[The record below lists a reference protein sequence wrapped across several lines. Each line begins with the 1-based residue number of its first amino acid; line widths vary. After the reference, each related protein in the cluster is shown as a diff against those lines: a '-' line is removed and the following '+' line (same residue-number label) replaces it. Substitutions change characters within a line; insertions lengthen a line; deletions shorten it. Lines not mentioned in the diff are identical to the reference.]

1 MTTKTKHGTRWLCT
15 TALLMAMNIIM
26 SMSVFS
32 VPVPGGH
39 LYLNDVII
47 CFAALILDPL
57 GAFCVGGVG
66 AFLGDFFFYPTPM
79 FVSLVTHGLQAV
91 VISLCAHRMMKEKP
105 VIASLIGVLL
115 GAVIMVVGYS
125 LGRAFI
131 YATPA
136 AAIAKLPYQILQ
148 ALVGAALSTAGV
160 CYQGMFRNP
169 MVSPDILG
177 ASTGAG
183 FGAAVAI
190 LLGAGYFGISAAA
203 FCCGL
208 LAVAAAWLV
217 SRLSR
222 TNQTVALILAGM
234 MISSLFSAGT
244 SFVKLVADTQQQL
257 PAITYWLMGSLSS
270 IKDKDVLFLSIP
282 VTLGMVP
289 LLVLRWRMN
298 LLTLGEEEA
307 QSMGV
312 NTRRLRGTVIV
323 CATLLTSA
331 SVAVSG
337 MIGWVGLV
345 IPHFCRMLFGYDYRR
360 LIPAGALFGASFLL
374 IVDDIARLVTTG
386 ELPLGIL
393 TAFVGAPLFVYLIV
407 TGGRRRVH

>member
-1 MTTKTKHGTRWLCT
+1 MTAADKRY
-15 TALLMAMNIIM
+15 ARR
-26 SMSVFS
+26 
-32 VPVPGGH
+32 
-39 LYLNDVII
+39 
-47 CFAALILDPL
+47 FAVL
-57 GAFCVGGVG
+57 GAV
-66 AFLGDFFFYPTPM
+66 FL
-79 FVSLVTHGLQAV
+79 A
-91 VISLCAHRMMKEKP
+91 
-105 VIASLIGVLL
+105 VLL
-115 GAVIMVVGYS
+115 GS
-125 LGRAFI
+125 LLLGR
-131 YATPA
+131 YALSPGQLLHMLWTKVTGGAADWPLSDDKVVFAVRLPRVA
-136 AAIAKLPYQILQ
+136 AA
-148 ALVGAALSTAGV
+148 ALVGAALAVSGAA
-160 CYQGMFRNP
+160 YQGMFRNP

-217 SRLSR
+217 SRLSKAD
-222 TNQTVALILAGM
+222 QAVALILAGM

-282 VTLGMVP
+282 VALGMIP

-312 NTRRLRGTVIV
+312 NTRRLRGAVIV

-360 LIPAGALFGASFLL
+360 LIPAGALFGAAFLL
-374 IVDDIARLVTTG
+374 AVDDIARLVTTG

-393 TAFVGAPLFVYLIV
+393 TAFVGAPLFLYLIA
-407 TGGRRRVH
+407 TGGGRRVH

>member
-1 MTTKTKHGTRWLCT
+1 MTAADKRY
-15 TALLMAMNIIM
+15 ARR
-26 SMSVFS
+26 
-32 VPVPGGH
+32 
-39 LYLNDVII
+39 
-47 CFAALILDPL
+47 FAVL
-57 GAFCVGGVG
+57 GAV
-66 AFLGDFFFYPTPM
+66 FL
-79 FVSLVTHGLQAV
+79 A
-91 VISLCAHRMMKEKP
+91 
-105 VIASLIGVLL
+105 VLL
-115 GAVIMVVGYS
+115 GSLLVGRYALSPGQLVHMLWARISGGSADWPISDDKVVFAVRLPRV
-125 LGRAFI
+125 
-131 YATPA
+131 A
-136 AAIAKLPYQILQ
+136 AA
-148 ALVGAALSTAGV
+148 ALVGAALAVSGAA
-160 CYQGMFRNP
+160 YQGMFRNP

-217 SRLSR
+217 SRLSKAD
-222 TNQTVALILAGM
+222 QAVALILAGM

-270 IKDKDVLFLSIP
+270 IKDKDVVFLAIP
-282 VTLGMVP
+282 VALGMIP
-289 LLVLRWRMN
+289 LFFLRWRMN
-298 LLTLGEEEA
+298 LLTVGEEEA

-312 NTRRLRGTVIV
+312 NTRRLRGAVIV

-360 LIPAGALFGASFLL
+360 LIPAGALFGAAFLL
-374 IVDDIARLVTTG
+374 AVDDIARLVTTG

-407 TGGRRRVH
+407 TGGGRRVH

>member
-1 MTTKTKHGTRWLCT
+1 MSTVFH
-15 TALLMAMNIIM
+15 NI
-26 SMSVFS
+26 
-32 VPVPGGH
+32 
-39 LYLNDVII
+39 LRAADKRYARR
-47 CFAALILDPL
+47 FAVL
-57 GAFCVGGVG
+57 GAV
-66 AFLGDFFFYPTPM
+66 FL
-79 FVSLVTHGLQAV
+79 A
-91 VISLCAHRMMKEKP
+91 
-105 VIASLIGVLL
+105 VLL
-115 GAVIMVVGYS
+115 GSLLVGRYALSPGQLVHMLWTRISGGAADWPISDDKVVFAVRLPRV
-125 LGRAFI
+125 
-131 YATPA
+131 A
-136 AAIAKLPYQILQ
+136 AA
-148 ALVGAALSTAGV
+148 ALVGAALAVSGAA
-160 CYQGMFRNP
+160 YQGMFRNP

-217 SRLSR
+217 SRLSKA
-222 TNQTVALILAGM
+222 NQAVALILAGM

-270 IKDKDVLFLSIP
+270 IKDMDVVFLAIP
-282 VTLGMVP
+282 VALGMIP
-289 LLVLRWRMN
+289 LFFLRWRMN
-298 LLTLGEEEA
+298 LLTVGEEEA

-312 NTRRLRGTVIV
+312 NTRRLRGAVIV

-360 LIPAGALFGASFLL
+360 LIPAGALFGAAFLL
-374 IVDDIARLVTTG
+374 AVDDIARLVTTG

-393 TAFVGAPLFVYLIV
+393 TAFVGAPLFLYLIA
-407 TGGRRRVH
+407 TGGGRRVH

>member
-1 MTTKTKHGTRWLCT
+1 MTAADKRHARR
-15 TALLMAMNIIM
+15 
-26 SMSVFS
+26 
-32 VPVPGGH
+32 
-39 LYLNDVII
+39 
-47 CFAALILDPL
+47 FAVL
-57 GAFCVGGVG
+57 GAV
-66 AFLGDFFFYPTPM
+66 FL
-79 FVSLVTHGLQAV
+79 A
-91 VISLCAHRMMKEKP
+91 
-105 VIASLIGVLL
+105 VLL
-115 GAVIMVVGYS
+115 GS
-125 LGRAFI
+125 LLLGR
-131 YATPA
+131 YALSPGQLLHMLWTKVTGGAADWPLSDDKVVFAVRLPRVA
-136 AAIAKLPYQILQ
+136 AA
-148 ALVGAALSTAGV
+148 ALVGAALAVSGAA
-160 CYQGMFRNP
+160 YQGMFRNP

-217 SRLSR
+217 SRLSKAD
-222 TNQTVALILAGM
+222 QAVALILAGM

-270 IKDKDVLFLSIP
+270 IKDKDVVFLAIP
-282 VTLGMVP
+282 VALGMIP
-289 LLVLRWRMN
+289 LFFLRWRMN
-298 LLTLGEEEA
+298 LLTVGEEEA

-312 NTRRLRGTVIV
+312 NTRRLRGAVIV

-360 LIPAGALFGASFLL
+360 LIPAGALFGAAFLL
-374 IVDDIARLVTTG
+374 AVDDIARLVTTG

-393 TAFVGAPLFVYLIV
+393 TAFVGAPLFLYLIA
-407 TGGRRRVH
+407 TGGGRRVH

>member
-1 MTTKTKHGTRWLCT
+1 MSTVFH
-15 TALLMAMNIIM
+15 NI
-26 SMSVFS
+26 
-32 VPVPGGH
+32 
-39 LYLNDVII
+39 LRAADKRYARR
-47 CFAALILDPL
+47 FAVL
-57 GAFCVGGVG
+57 GAV
-66 AFLGDFFFYPTPM
+66 FL
-79 FVSLVTHGLQAV
+79 A
-91 VISLCAHRMMKEKP
+91 
-105 VIASLIGVLL
+105 VLL
-115 GAVIMVVGYS
+115 GS
-125 LGRAFI
+125 LLLGR
-131 YATPA
+131 YALSPGQLVHMLWTRITGGAADWPISDDKVVFAVRLPRVA
-136 AAIAKLPYQILQ
+136 AA
-148 ALVGAALSTAGV
+148 ALVGAALAVSGAA
-160 CYQGMFRNP
+160 YQGMFRNP

-217 SRLSR
+217 SRLSKAD
-222 TNQTVALILAGM
+222 QAVALILAGM

-270 IKDKDVLFLSIP
+270 IKDKDVVFLAIP
-282 VTLGMVP
+282 VALGMIP
-289 LLVLRWRMN
+289 LFFLRWRMN
-298 LLTLGEEEA
+298 LLTVGEEEA

-312 NTRRLRGTVIV
+312 NTRRLRGAVIV

-407 TGGRRRVH
+407 TGGGRRVH

>member
-1 MTTKTKHGTRWLCT
+1 MSTVFH
-15 TALLMAMNIIM
+15 NI
-26 SMSVFS
+26 
-32 VPVPGGH
+32 
-39 LYLNDVII
+39 LRAADKRYARR
-47 CFAALILDPL
+47 FAVL
-57 GAFCVGGVG
+57 GAV
-66 AFLGDFFFYPTPM
+66 FL
-79 FVSLVTHGLQAV
+79 A
-91 VISLCAHRMMKEKP
+91 
-105 VIASLIGVLL
+105 VLL
-115 GAVIMVVGYS
+115 GSLLVGRYALSPGQLVHMLWTWISGGAADWPISDDKVVFAVRLPRVV
-125 LGRAFI
+125 
-131 YATPA
+131 A
-136 AAIAKLPYQILQ
+136 A
-148 ALVGAALSTAGV
+148 ALVGAALAVSGAA
-160 CYQGMFRNP
+160 YQGMFRNP

-217 SRLSR
+217 SRLSKAD
-222 TNQTVALILAGM
+222 QAVALILAGM

-270 IKDKDVLFLSIP
+270 IKDKDVVFLAIP
-282 VTLGMVP
+282 VALGMIP
-289 LLVLRWRMN
+289 LFFLRWRMN
-298 LLTLGEEEA
+298 LLTVGEEEA

-312 NTRRLRGTVIV
+312 NTRRLRGAVIV

-360 LIPAGALFGASFLL
+360 LIPAGALFGAAFLL
-374 IVDDIARLVTTG
+374 AVDDISRLVTTG

-393 TAFVGAPLFVYLIV
+393 TAFVGAPLFLYLIA

>member
-1 MTTKTKHGTRWLCT
+1 MSTVFH
-15 TALLMAMNIIM
+15 NI
-26 SMSVFS
+26 
-32 VPVPGGH
+32 
-39 LYLNDVII
+39 LRAADKRYARR
-47 CFAALILDPL
+47 FAVL
-57 GAFCVGGVG
+57 GAV
-66 AFLGDFFFYPTPM
+66 FL
-79 FVSLVTHGLQAV
+79 A
-91 VISLCAHRMMKEKP
+91 
-105 VIASLIGVLL
+105 VLL
-115 GAVIMVVGYS
+115 GSLLVGRYALSPGQLVQMLWTRITGGAADWPISDDKVVFAVRLPRV
-125 LGRAFI
+125 
-131 YATPA
+131 A
-136 AAIAKLPYQILQ
+136 AA
-148 ALVGAALSTAGV
+148 ALVGAALAVSGAA
-160 CYQGMFRNP
+160 YQGMFRNP

-217 SRLSR
+217 SRLSKA
-222 TNQTVALILAGM
+222 NQAVALILAGM

-270 IKDKDVLFLSIP
+270 IKDKDVVFLAIP
-282 VTLGMVP
+282 VALGMIP
-289 LLVLRWRMN
+289 LFFLRWRMN
-298 LLTLGEEEA
+298 LLTVGEEEA

-312 NTRRLRGTVIV
+312 NTRRLRGAVIV

-360 LIPAGALFGASFLL
+360 LIPAGALFGAAFLL
-374 IVDDIARLVTTG
+374 AVDDIARLVTTG

-393 TAFVGAPLFVYLIV
+393 TAFVGAPLFLYLIA
-407 TGGRRRVH
+407 TGGGRRVH

>member
-1 MTTKTKHGTRWLCT
+1 MSTVFH
-15 TALLMAMNIIM
+15 NI
-26 SMSVFS
+26 
-32 VPVPGGH
+32 
-39 LYLNDVII
+39 LRAADKRYARR
-47 CFAALILDPL
+47 FAVL
-57 GAFCVGGVG
+57 GAV
-66 AFLGDFFFYPTPM
+66 FL
-79 FVSLVTHGLQAV
+79 A
-91 VISLCAHRMMKEKP
+91 
-105 VIASLIGVLL
+105 VLL
-115 GAVIMVVGYS
+115 GS
-125 LGRAFI
+125 LLLGR
-131 YATPA
+131 YALSPGQLLHMLWTKVTGGAADWPLSDDKVVFAVRLPRVA
-136 AAIAKLPYQILQ
+136 AAT
-148 ALVGAALSTAGV
+148 LVGAALAVSGAA
-160 CYQGMFRNP
+160 YQGMFRNP

-270 IKDKDVLFLSIP
+270 VKDTDVLFLSIP

-289 LLVLRWRMN
+289 LLALRWRMN

-407 TGGRRRVH
+407 TGGGRRVH

>member
-1 MTTKTKHGTRWLCT
+1 MTAADKRY
-15 TALLMAMNIIM
+15 ARR
-26 SMSVFS
+26 
-32 VPVPGGH
+32 
-39 LYLNDVII
+39 
-47 CFAALILDPL
+47 FAVL
-57 GAFCVGGVG
+57 GAV
-66 AFLGDFFFYPTPM
+66 FL
-79 FVSLVTHGLQAV
+79 A
-91 VISLCAHRMMKEKP
+91 
-105 VIASLIGVLL
+105 VLL
-115 GAVIMVVGYS
+115 GS
-125 LGRAFI
+125 LLLGR
-131 YATPA
+131 YALSPGQLLHMLWTKVTGGAADWPLSDDKVVFAVRLPRVA
-136 AAIAKLPYQILQ
+136 AA
-148 ALVGAALSTAGV
+148 ALVGAALAVSGAA
-160 CYQGMFRNP
+160 YQGMFRNP

-222 TNQTVALILAGM
+222 TNQTVTLILAGM

-282 VTLGMVP
+282 VALGMIP

-374 IVDDIARLVTTG
+374 IVDDITRLVTTG

-407 TGGRRRVH
+407 TGGGRRVH

>member
-1 MTTKTKHGTRWLCT
+1 MTAADKRY
-15 TALLMAMNIIM
+15 ARR
-26 SMSVFS
+26 
-32 VPVPGGH
+32 
-39 LYLNDVII
+39 
-47 CFAALILDPL
+47 FAVL
-57 GAFCVGGVG
+57 GAV
-66 AFLGDFFFYPTPM
+66 FL
-79 FVSLVTHGLQAV
+79 A
-91 VISLCAHRMMKEKP
+91 
-105 VIASLIGVLL
+105 VLL
-115 GAVIMVVGYS
+115 GS
-125 LGRAFI
+125 LLLGR
-131 YATPA
+131 YALSPGQLLHMLWTKVTGGAADWPLSDDKVVFAVRLPRVA
-136 AAIAKLPYQILQ
+136 AA
-148 ALVGAALSTAGV
+148 ALVGAALAVSGAA
-160 CYQGMFRNP
+160 YQGMFRNP

-217 SRLSR
+217 SRLSKSH
-222 TNQTVALILAGM
+222 QAVALILAGM

-270 IKDKDVLFLSIP
+270 IKDKDVVFLSIP

-312 NTRRLRGTVIV
+312 NTRRLRGAVIV

-407 TGGRRRVH
+407 TGGGRRVH

>member
-1 MTTKTKHGTRWLCT
+1 MTAADKRY
-15 TALLMAMNIIM
+15 ARR
-26 SMSVFS
+26 
-32 VPVPGGH
+32 
-39 LYLNDVII
+39 
-47 CFAALILDPL
+47 FAVL
-57 GAFCVGGVG
+57 GAV
-66 AFLGDFFFYPTPM
+66 FL
-79 FVSLVTHGLQAV
+79 A
-91 VISLCAHRMMKEKP
+91 
-105 VIASLIGVLL
+105 VLL
-115 GAVIMVVGYS
+115 GSLLVGRYALSPGQLLHMLWTKVTGGAADWPISDDKVVFAVRLPRV
-125 LGRAFI
+125 
-131 YATPA
+131 A
-136 AAIAKLPYQILQ
+136 AA
-148 ALVGAALSTAGV
+148 ALVGAALAVSGAA
-160 CYQGMFRNP
+160 YQGMFRNP

-217 SRLSR
+217 SRLSKA
-222 TNQTVALILAGM
+222 NQAVALILAGM

-270 IKDKDVLFLSIP
+270 IKDKDVVFLAIP
-282 VTLGMVP
+282 VALGMIP
-289 LLVLRWRMN
+289 LFFLRWRMN
-298 LLTLGEEEA
+298 LLTVGEEEA

-312 NTRRLRGTVIV
+312 NTRRLRGAVIV

-407 TGGRRRVH
+407 TGGGRRVH

>member
-1 MTTKTKHGTRWLCT
+1 MEAAGTLPD
-15 TALLMAMNIIM
+15 TAA
-26 SMSVFS
+26 
-32 VPVPGGH
+32 
-39 LYLNDVII
+39 
-47 CFAALILDPL
+47 
-57 GAFCVGGVG
+57 
-66 AFLGDFFFYPTPM
+66 
-79 FVSLVTHGLQAV
+79 
-91 VISLCAHRMMKEKP
+91 
-105 VIASLIGVLL
+105 
-115 GAVIMVVGYS
+115 
-125 LGRAFI
+125 
-131 YATPA
+131 
-136 AAIAKLPYQILQ
+136 
-148 ALVGAALSTAGV
+148 ALVGAALAVSGAA
-160 CYQGMFRNP
+160 YQGMFRNP

-217 SRLSR
+217 SRLSKAD
-222 TNQTVALILAGM
+222 QAVSLILAGM

-270 IKDKDVLFLSIP
+270 IKDKDVVFLAIP
-282 VTLGMVP
+282 VALGMIP
-289 LLVLRWRMN
+289 LFFLRWRMN
-298 LLTLGEEEA
+298 LLTVGEEEA

-312 NTRRLRGTVIV
+312 NTRRLRGAVIV

-360 LIPAGALFGASFLL
+360 LIPAGALFGAAFLL
-374 IVDDIARLVTTG
+374 AVDDIARLVTTG

-393 TAFVGAPLFVYLIV
+393 TAFVGAPLFLYLIA

>member
-1 MTTKTKHGTRWLCT
+1 MNRAYTRRFIMLGLVFVL
-15 TALLMAMNIIM
+15 ALL
-26 SMSVFS
+26 
-32 VPVPGGH
+32 G
-39 LYLNDVII
+39 
-47 CFAALILDPL
+47 
-57 GAFCVGGVG
+57 
-66 AFLGDFFFYPTPM
+66 
-79 FVSLVTHGLQAV
+79 SL
-91 VISLCAHRMMKEKP
+91 
-105 VIASLIGVLL
+105 LL
-115 GAVIMVVGYS
+115 GRYALSPGQLLHMLWTKVTDGAADWPLSDDKVVFAVRLPRV
-125 LGRAFI
+125 
-131 YATPA
+131 A
-136 AAIAKLPYQILQ
+136 AA
-148 ALVGAALSTAGV
+148 ALVGAALSVSGAA
-160 CYQGMFRNP
+160 YQGMFRNP

-222 TNQTVALILAGM
+222 TNQTVTLILAGM

-282 VTLGMVP
+282 VALGMVP

-312 NTRRLRGTVIV
+312 NTRRLRGAVIV

-393 TAFVGAPLFVYLIV
+393 TAFVGAPLFLYLIA
-407 TGGRRRVH
+407 TGGGRRVH

>member
-1 MTTKTKHGTRWLCT
+1 MSTVFH
-15 TALLMAMNIIM
+15 NI
-26 SMSVFS
+26 
-32 VPVPGGH
+32 
-39 LYLNDVII
+39 LRAADKRYARR
-47 CFAALILDPL
+47 FAVL
-57 GAFCVGGVG
+57 GAV
-66 AFLGDFFFYPTPM
+66 FL
-79 FVSLVTHGLQAV
+79 A
-91 VISLCAHRMMKEKP
+91 
-105 VIASLIGVLL
+105 VLL
-115 GAVIMVVGYS
+115 GS
-125 LGRAFI
+125 LLLGR
-131 YATPA
+131 YALSPGQLLHMLWTKVTGGAADWPLSDDKVVFAVRLPRVA
-136 AAIAKLPYQILQ
+136 AA
-148 ALVGAALSTAGV
+148 ALVGAALAVSGAA
-160 CYQGMFRNP
+160 YQGMFRNP

-270 IKDKDVLFLSIP
+270 VKDTDVLFLSIP
-282 VTLGMVP
+282 VTLGVVP
-289 LLVLRWRMN
+289 LLALRWRMN

-374 IVDDIARLVTTG
+374 IVDDIASLVTTG

-407 TGGRRRVH
+407 TGGGRRVH

>member
-1 MTTKTKHGTRWLCT
+1 MTAADKRY
-15 TALLMAMNIIM
+15 ARR
-26 SMSVFS
+26 
-32 VPVPGGH
+32 
-39 LYLNDVII
+39 
-47 CFAALILDPL
+47 FAVL
-57 GAFCVGGVG
+57 GAV
-66 AFLGDFFFYPTPM
+66 FL
-79 FVSLVTHGLQAV
+79 A
-91 VISLCAHRMMKEKP
+91 
-105 VIASLIGVLL
+105 VLL
-115 GAVIMVVGYS
+115 GSLLVGRYALSPGQLVHMLWARISGGAADWPISDDKVVFAVRLPRV
-125 LGRAFI
+125 
-131 YATPA
+131 A
-136 AAIAKLPYQILQ
+136 AA
-148 ALVGAALSTAGV
+148 ALVGAALAVSGAA
-160 CYQGMFRNP
+160 YQGMFRNP

-217 SRLSR
+217 SRLSKAD
-222 TNQTVALILAGM
+222 QAVALILAGM

-270 IKDKDVLFLSIP
+270 IKDKDVVFLAIP
-282 VTLGMVP
+282 VALGMIP
-289 LLVLRWRMN
+289 LFFLRWRMN
-298 LLTLGEEEA
+298 LLTVGEEEA

-312 NTRRLRGTVIV
+312 NTRRLRGAVIV

-393 TAFVGAPLFVYLIV
+393 TAFVGAPLFLYLIA
-407 TGGRRRVH
+407 TGGGRRVH

>member
-1 MTTKTKHGTRWLCT
+1 MSTVFH
-15 TALLMAMNIIM
+15 NI
-26 SMSVFS
+26 
-32 VPVPGGH
+32 
-39 LYLNDVII
+39 LRAADKRYARR
-47 CFAALILDPL
+47 FAVL
-57 GAFCVGGVG
+57 GAV
-66 AFLGDFFFYPTPM
+66 FL
-79 FVSLVTHGLQAV
+79 A
-91 VISLCAHRMMKEKP
+91 
-105 VIASLIGVLL
+105 VLL
-115 GAVIMVVGYS
+115 GSLLVGRYALSPGQLVHMLWTRISGGAADWPISDDKVVFAVRLPRV
-125 LGRAFI
+125 
-131 YATPA
+131 A
-136 AAIAKLPYQILQ
+136 AA
-148 ALVGAALSTAGV
+148 ALVGAALAVSGAA
-160 CYQGMFRNP
+160 YQGMFRNP

-217 SRLSR
+217 SRLSKAD
-222 TNQTVALILAGM
+222 QAVALILAGM

-270 IKDKDVLFLSIP
+270 IKDKDVVFLAIP
-282 VTLGMVP
+282 VTLGMIP
-289 LLVLRWRMN
+289 LFFLRWRMN
-298 LLTLGEEEA
+298 LLTVGEEEA

-312 NTRRLRGTVIV
+312 NTRRLRGAVTV

-360 LIPAGALFGASFLL
+360 LIPAGALFGAAFLL
-374 IVDDIARLVTTG
+374 AVDDIARLVTTG

-393 TAFVGAPLFVYLIV
+393 TAFVGAPLFLYLIA
-407 TGGRRRVH
+407 TGGGRRVH

>member
-1 MTTKTKHGTRWLCT
+1 MSTVFH
-15 TALLMAMNIIM
+15 NILRAADKR
-26 SMSVFS
+26 
-32 VPVPGGH
+32 H
-39 LYLNDVII
+39 ARR
-47 CFAALILDPL
+47 FAVL
-57 GAFCVGGVG
+57 GAV
-66 AFLGDFFFYPTPM
+66 FL
-79 FVSLVTHGLQAV
+79 A
-91 VISLCAHRMMKEKP
+91 
-105 VIASLIGVLL
+105 VLL
-115 GAVIMVVGYS
+115 GSLLVGRYALSPGQLVHMLWTRITGGAADWPISDDKVVFAVRLPRV
-125 LGRAFI
+125 
-131 YATPA
+131 A
-136 AAIAKLPYQILQ
+136 AA
-148 ALVGAALSTAGV
+148 ALVGAALAVSGAA
-160 CYQGMFRNP
+160 YQGMFRNP

-217 SRLSR
+217 SRLSKAD
-222 TNQTVALILAGM
+222 QAVALILAGM

-270 IKDKDVLFLSIP
+270 IKDKDVVFLAIP
-282 VTLGMVP
+282 VALGMIP
-289 LLVLRWRMN
+289 LFFLRWRMN
-298 LLTLGEEEA
+298 LLTVGEEEA

-312 NTRRLRGTVIV
+312 NTRRLRGAVIV

-360 LIPAGALFGASFLL
+360 LIPAGALFGAAFLL
-374 IVDDIARLVTTG
+374 AVDDIARLVTTG

-393 TAFVGAPLFVYLIV
+393 TAFVGAPLFLYLIA
-407 TGGRRRVH
+407 TGGGRRVH

>member
-1 MTTKTKHGTRWLCT
+1 MSTVFH
-15 TALLMAMNIIM
+15 NI
-26 SMSVFS
+26 
-32 VPVPGGH
+32 
-39 LYLNDVII
+39 LRAADKRYARR
-47 CFAALILDPL
+47 FAVL
-57 GAFCVGGVG
+57 GAV
-66 AFLGDFFFYPTPM
+66 FL
-79 FVSLVTHGLQAV
+79 A
-91 VISLCAHRMMKEKP
+91 
-105 VIASLIGVLL
+105 VLL
-115 GAVIMVVGYS
+115 GSLLVGRYALSPGQLVHMLWTRISGGAADWPISDDKVIFAVRLPRV
-125 LGRAFI
+125 
-131 YATPA
+131 A
-136 AAIAKLPYQILQ
+136 AA
-148 ALVGAALSTAGV
+148 ALVGAALAVSGAA
-160 CYQGMFRNP
+160 YQGMFRNP

-217 SRLSR
+217 SRLSKAD
-222 TNQTVALILAGM
+222 QAVALILAGM

-270 IKDKDVLFLSIP
+270 IKDKDVVFLAIP
-282 VTLGMVP
+282 VALGMIP
-289 LLVLRWRMN
+289 LFFLRWRMN
-298 LLTLGEEEA
+298 LLTVGEEEA

-312 NTRRLRGTVIV
+312 NTRRLRGAVIV

-360 LIPAGALFGASFLL
+360 LIPAGALFGAAFLL
-374 IVDDIARLVTTG
+374 AVDDIARLVTTG

-393 TAFVGAPLFVYLIV
+393 TAFVGAPLFLYLIA
-407 TGGRRRVH
+407 TGGGRRVH